1 LEKTMS
7 DADPSG
13 LEELRKMLESLVKRV
28 RRLTVAVVMMVL
40 ALFLLA
46 AAIFG
51 HLVNYF
57 ALDPALFG
65 GATIGAAVVGFFFGL
80 FARVK
85 A

>member
-1 LEKTMS
+1 MS
-7 DADPSG
+7 GADPNDLGALRESVEG
-13 LEELRKMLESLVKRV
+13 LAKRV

-46 AAIFG
+46 AAIYG
-51 HLVNYF
+51 HLINYF

-65 GATIGAAVVGFFFGL
+65 GATIGAAVLGFFFGL
-80 FARVK
+80 FARLK